1 MYCFIKRLHLIS
13 SFKITRSLFVPYAYV
28 FIESIDGII
37 LSPFEPKTFLLTFPV
52 KTLCLS
58 LLKLC
63 SVLNIDFLL
72 FMNSLE
78 FFENYIHQLLFLH
91 TIYIILKL
99 ICFITVFIIFK
110 FKYFFYDKFFGLF
123 CFFIFTTI
131 IS

>member
-63 SVLNIDFLL
+63 SVLNIDFFVIYEFFRIFLKLYTSASFPPYNLYYFEADLL
-72 FMNSLE
+72 YNSLYNFE
-78 FFENYIHQLLFLH
+78 IQVFFL
-91 TIYIILKL
+91 
-99 ICFITVFIIFK
+99 
-110 FKYFFYDKFFGLF
+110 
-123 CFFIFTTI
+123 
-131 IS
+131 